1 MHKPYA
7 SAIVKLLQNRAV
19 YDNDRY
25 WQIILQHEISIRTY
39 FEEIGIELDLNRSEG
54 YVRITQKEFADDE
67 PNPPIKLIRK
77 FALNY
82 EQSLMAIVLREWLEE
97 HNVSNYHSSSRLFIS
112 KEQLRNRI
120 ELFFKNQNNRKSL
133 ISKLDTL
140 IEKMVDNSFLEVVSP
155 KDETNSENTRYE
167 VKTLIKIKISNE
179 KLEEFKT
186 QLQIYVESV

>member
-7 SAIVKLLQNRAV
+7 SAIIKLLQSRAV

-25 WQIILQHEISIRTY
+25 WQIILQHEIGIRNH
-39 FEEIGIELDLNRSEG
+39 FGEIGIELDLNRSEG

-67 PNPPIKLIRK
+67 LNPPIKLIRK

-97 HNVSNYHSSSRLFIS
+97 HSVSYQSGSRLFIS

-133 ISKLDTL
+133 IGKLDAL
-140 IEKMVDNSFLEVVSP
+140 IEKMVENSFLEVNQ
-155 KDETNSENTRYE
+155 KDEANPENTRYE
-167 VKTLIKIKISNE
+167 VKTLVKIKISNE
-179 KLEEFKT
+179 KLEEFKAK
-186 QLQIYVESV
+186 LKNHVESI

>member
-7 SAIVKLLQNRAV
+7 SAIIKLLQSRAV

-25 WQIILQHEISIRTY
+25 WQIILQHEIGIRNH
-39 FEEIGIELDLNRSEG
+39 FGEIGIELDLNRSEG

-97 HNVSNYHSSSRLFIS
+97 HSVSYQSGSRLFIS

-133 ISKLDTL
+133 IGKLDTL
-140 IEKMVDNSFLEVVSP
+140 IEKMVENSFLEVNQ
-155 KDETNSENTRYE
+155 KDEANPENTRYE
-167 VKTLIKIKISNE
+167 VKTLVKIKISNE
-179 KLEEFKT
+179 KLEEFKAK
-186 QLQIYVESV
+186 LKNHVESI

>member
-7 SAIVKLLQNRAV
+7 SAIIKLLQSRAV

-25 WQIILQHEISIRTY
+25 WQIILQHEIGIRNH
-39 FEEIGIELDLNRSEG
+39 FGEIGIELDLNRSEG

-97 HNVSNYHSSSRLFIS
+97 HSVSNYQSSSRLFIS

-133 ISKLDTL
+133 IGKLDAL
-140 IEKMVDNSFLEVVSP
+140 IEKMVENSFLEVNQ
-155 KDETNSENTRYE
+155 KDEANPENTRYE
-167 VKTLIKIKISNE
+167 VKTLVKIKISNE
-179 KLEEFKT
+179 KLEEFKAK
-186 QLQIYVESV
+186 LKNHVESI